1 MSDTP
6 RDPDSPTPSLLS
18 RYLRQLEAGEAL
30 EADGSARELVENL
43 FESQSLQQRVATRY
57 GPDADPGI
65 ALQDDSGSECE
76 GGEETLDD
84 QSRYAITFKR
94 YQRRGEVARGGMG
107 VILRVWDRSIRRNLA
122 MKVILDA
129 ERVTEGEQAQRF
141 LEEAQITGQ
150 LEHPGIVPVHELGL
164 DDDGRLYFTMSLV
177 KGRDLSRVFDMVA
190 AGRGGWTVTRALGLL
205 LKACEAIAYAHSK
218 GVIHRDLKPA
228 NIMVGRFGQVYV
240 MDWGLAKVIDSSRR
254 PSRGS
259 EPTLDKTAYVSVGGG
274 SVDREGAR
282 PLSTV
287 AGTVLGTPAYM
298 PPEQALGRVDKIG
311 RYSDVYSVGAI
322 LYHLLTGQPPY
333 LPPGSRANADELIAR
348 VCNTRPRRIQRIN
361 PEASPELVAICEKAM
376 ARRPRDRYRNMAR
389 MTEDLRA
396 YLEGRVVRA
405 YRTGTLAD
413 FSKWVLRNR
422 GTAAAIL
429 SAVVVAFGGLSAVSV
444 VQARSRSALE
454 SQNRE
459 LEAAVT
465 EAEKTR
471 SELEQKEQRLS
482 TAVAQLEVLRE
493 AAEEATGRV
502 RREADKAEA
511 VLGFMVELFRPQD
524 PTASLR
530 PGVTARELLQAAQT
544 RLDEGAIPDD
554 ETRSRVVVQLIRAFH
569 DIDEYDL
576 AEGLVAGALRASRG
590 EEEAELLG
598 YLVNRARLLTETGA
612 RPADA
617 VYLWTVLVD
626 EYSLRGGEE
635 QYRTLA
641 CRAGRASVNLRS
653 GAVEEAKQEL
663 EEVLRIAD
671 GSRSMKMA
679 WTNQA
684 RFDLAVACEQLGSHD
699 RARALYTEVLDQL
712 KLLSG
717 NDRVVLRLKE
727 GVAVYCTRAGRL
739 ERAEQL
745 YREILE
751 GWLEVYAG
759 YERPTYVRVLSCTAK
774 LTGLLQKLE
783 SADAATLDVITRVVA
798 VLVKCESVDPRTVD
812 LAQSLVEHTPM
823 NDSGLHQ
830 RQKLL
835 ESARR
840 RAKRR

>member
-1 MSDTP
+1 
-6 RDPDSPTPSLLS
+6 
-18 RYLRQLEAGEAL
+18 
-30 EADGSARELVENL
+30 
-43 FESQSLQQRVATRY
+43 
-57 GPDADPGI
+57 
-65 ALQDDSGSECE
+65 
-76 GGEETLDD
+76 
-84 QSRYAITFKR
+84 
-94 YQRRGEVARGGMG
+94 MG

-122 MKVILDA
+122 MKVIRNA
-129 ERVTEGEQAQRF
+129 EEVPEDEQAQRF

-164 DDDGRLYFTMSLV
+164 DDDGQLYFTMSLV

-190 AGRGGWTVTRALGLL
+190 AGRGSWTVTRALGLL

-240 MDWGLAKVIDSSRR
+240 MDWGLAKVVDPSGR
-254 PSRGS
+254 PSRGA
-259 EPTLDKTAYVSVGGG
+259 EPTLDKTAYVSLGAE
-274 SVDREGAR
+274 SEGAR

-298 PPEQALGRVDKIG
+298 PPEQALGRVDRIG

-322 LYHLLTGQPPY
+322 LYHLLTGQPPFM
-333 LPPGSRANADELIAR
+333 PPGSRATADELIAR
-348 VCNTRPRRIQRIN
+348 VCKTRPRRIQRIN

-389 MTEDLRA
+389 MTEDLHA
-396 YLEGRVVRA
+396 YLEGRVVQA

-422 GTAAAIL
+422 GTAAGIL
-429 SAVVVAFGGLSAVSV
+429 SAIVVAFGGLSAVSV
-444 VQARSRSALE
+444 VQARSRFALE

-465 EAEKTR
+465 EAEKART
-471 SELEQKEQRLS
+471 ELEQKEQRLS
-482 TAVAQLEVLRE
+482 AAVTQLEVLRE

-511 VLGFMVELFRPQD
+511 VLDFMVELFRPQD

-530 PGVTARELLQAAQT
+530 PGVTARELLQAAEA
-544 RLDEGAIPDD
+544 RLDEGAISDE

-576 AEGLVAGALRASRG
+576 AEGLVADALRTSRG
-590 EEEAELLG
+590 DEEAELLG

-617 VYLWTVLVD
+617 VYLWTVLVE

-671 GSRSMKMA
+671 GTRFMKLA

-684 RFDLAVACEQLGSHD
+684 RFDLAVACEQLELHD
-699 RARALYTEVLDQL
+699 RARALYGEVLDQL

-727 GVAVYCTRAGRL
+727 GVAAYCTRAGRL
-739 ERAEQL
+739 KRAEQL

-759 YERPTYVRVLSCTAK
+759 YERPTYVRVLSCTAD
-774 LTGLLQKLE
+774 LTGLLQKLV
-783 SADAATLDVITRVVA
+783 STDAATLDVITRVVT
-798 VLVKCESVDPRTVD
+798 VLVECESVDPRTVD

-823 NDSGLHQ
+823 NDFELHE
-830 RQKLL
+830 REKLL

-840 RAKRR
+840 RAERR